1 MNNLQ
6 KIFCVLVVVSQLP
19 RVAAARSPASE
30 PPTAQPYIWRNVA
43 MGGGGF
49 VTGIIFHPT
58 AKDLMYARTDVG
70 GAYRWD
76 AASQQWI
83 PLNDWLSPA
92 ENNYTGIESIG
103 LDPSDPN
110 RLYLAAGTYSRNPAA
125 ILRSD
130 DQGKTFVVT
139 EVPFRMG
146 GNEDGRANGER
157 LVVPLAQFN
166 SPGFFNWSNLVLNW
180 TGGGILQSATNV
192 TGPWAV
198 VTNATSP
205 FTNVIDP
212 GAPQGF
218 FRVQQ

>member
-6 KIFCVLVVVSQLP
+6 KNFCVVAVVVSQWP
-19 RVAAARSPASE
+19 RAAAAQSPASE
-30 PPTAQPYIWRNVA
+30 PLTAQPYIWRNVA

-103 LDPSDPN
+103 LDPSDPS
-110 RLYLAAGTYSRNPAA
+110 RLYLAAGTYMNNQAA
-125 ILRSD
+125 ILCSD
-130 DQGKTFVVT
+130 DQGRTFKIS

-146 GNEDGRANGER
+146 GNADGRSNGER
-157 LVVPLAQFN
+157 LAVDPNDGAILFFGSRAAGLWKSTDYGATWNAVASFPNASSVQLSPVV
-166 SPGFFNWSNLVLNW
+166 
-180 TGGGILQSATNV
+180 SA
-192 TGPWAV
+192 
-198 VTNATSP
+198 S
-205 FTNVIDP
+205 
-212 GAPQGF
+212 
-218 FRVQQ
+218 